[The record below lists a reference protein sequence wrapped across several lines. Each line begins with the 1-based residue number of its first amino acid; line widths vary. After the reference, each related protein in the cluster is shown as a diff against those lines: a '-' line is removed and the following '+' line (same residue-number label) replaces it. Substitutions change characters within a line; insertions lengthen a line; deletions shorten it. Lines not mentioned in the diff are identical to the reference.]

1 MTQTITKRWQ
11 IAPHV
16 PEPVQQA
23 LIEFPPLL
31 RQLLFNRGI
40 TDAESARSYIL
51 GEPLGDTNPLLMS
64 GMPAAVDTLHQ
75 AVQSQSPIAIYGD
88 YDVDGVTASALLY
101 EFLQKLGLEARVYIP
116 NRFDEGYGVNLEAI
130 QTLAD
135 EGIKLIIT
143 VDCGIR
149 STQEIALA
157 NNLGMG
163 VIITDHHLPGDIL
176 PEALAVVNP
185 HQEGDVYP
193 YKYLAGVGLAYKLA
207 QAYLQVFPVEGVSAD
222 DWLDLVALGT
232 VADVAP
238 LTGENRFLV
247 RKGLQLMRGE
257 NRQGL
262 FSLCKVAGVN
272 MERLTASHI
281 GFWIAPRLNAAGR
294 MDSAVAAFDLLTSR
308 DLFTAGTLA
317 QQLHQQNSQRKE
329 VTAQIQSYA
338 LAAAQELSSDNLVI
352 FVSSPDFNEGVV
364 GLAAGRVVD
373 AVYKPTIIGHQSE
386 ESTKASCRSIPEFNI
401 HDALEQCR
409 DLLERFGGH
418 AMAAGLTVRNENQ
431 AAFIERINQ
440 IAKSQLAG
448 LDLRPSLN
456 IDREIFLD
464 KLEPAHIPGI
474 MEDVSLLE
482 PTGCENP
489 SALFCSRDVE
499 VVNWRTVGSDGQ
511 HLKLTLKSGSHTFDA
526 IAFGMGYWAGKL
538 PDTIDIVYTFDENE
552 FNGRTI
558 LQLRIED
565 IQPSSG

>member
-16 PEPVQQA
+16 PEPVQQV

-247 RKGLQLMRGE
+247 RKGLQLMRSV

-418 AMAAGLTVRNENQ
+418 AMAAGLTIRNENQ
-431 AAFIERINQ
+431 AAFVERINQ

-474 MEDVSLLE
+474 IEDVSLLE

-565 IQPSSG
+565 IQPSLG